1 MRHASST
8 RDVGPTA
15 PVAAPP
21 RLEGREPE
29 LDAVRAF
36 VDALDD
42 GPRGLLIEG
51 EAGIGKT
58 AIWRAA
64 LAEAEARGCIVLRCV
79 AEQAEARLSFVGL
92 ADLAEGVSDESLA
105 AVRHPQREALE
116 IALVRRERAAEP
128 PDPAA
133 VAIGFRSLLVRMSA
147 VAPVVVAVDDVQWLD
162 AATARALAFAVR
174 RLDGQRVGV
183 LATARTP
190 LAGPEP
196 LGLERALGPERL
208 ARVRLGPLGVDAV
221 RRLVES
227 ALGYGFPRP
236 TLLRIAQT
244 AGGNPLFAFEIARTV
259 GPAPALE
266 AGAPLPVPDNLREL
280 VAGRIAE
287 LEPVAQRT
295 LLVAAALSH
304 PTVELVERAS
314 SERGLIAAEESGL
327 LSLEEAGDRVVF
339 AHPLYASAVYTA
351 AASGRRRELHRSLA
365 TLVADPEERVRH
377 RALAATGADER
388 VARELEAAAAAA
400 RGRGAWETAGELLE
414 QARALTPYKLAGS
427 ARARGVSAAEHHI
440 HAGDRPR
447 ARALLESILEEAP
460 PGPTRSDALRLLAE
474 VLYNEQGF
482 GGVTPLLDEAAAQ
495 AGGPARAVAV
505 ELDLTYVRCNH
516 LGDSAGA
523 DPHADRALA
532 LAAEAGDQA
541 LLAEAMAVRAM
552 VDFLIGR
559 GADWALVDR
568 ALALEGDSRT
578 APLYLR
584 PSSISACLK
593 LWTGR
598 DDEARE
604 ELTALRRAANET
616 GDESDLAYLLTWLAS
631 LEITHGDLAAGEAL
645 ADEAASHAALA
656 GSEFNRAW
664 ALTQRAMALAYRG
677 DADGARGSA
686 GEAAEICARFEAS
699 NPMLWGSAALA
710 VLELSQGDP
719 AAAWA
724 ALAAPAEAADAFEE
738 PLALVLAP
746 AVEAL
751 IGLGELDRAE
761 AMLDRLQARAERR
774 DRVWAVAEGWRCR
787 ALLLAA
793 RGELE
798 QAHAATERA
807 LAEHERIVAPLERGR
822 ALLAQGQ
829 IARRRKQKRAA
840 RDSLEAAL
848 ALFEPLGAEL
858 WAQRAREDM
867 ERLGRRRSDD
877 LTPSEGRVAALVA
890 QGLSNK
896 EVAQA
901 LFVTVHTVEVH
912 LSRVY
917 AKLGVRSRTQLA
929 GRLSSVKV

>member
-1 MRHASST
+1 M
-8 RDVGPTA
+8 
-15 PVAAPP
+15 
-21 RLEGREPE
+21 E
-29 LDAVRAF
+29 AVRAF
-36 VDALDD
+36 VDALGD

-64 LAEAEARGCIVLRCV
+64 LAEAEARGCVVLRCV

-92 ADLAEGVSDESLA
+92 ADLAEGISDECLA
-105 AVRHPQREALE
+105 AVRRPQREALE
-116 IALVRRERAAEP
+116 VALVRRERAAEP

-133 VAIGFRSLLVRMSA
+133 VAIGFRSLLVRISE

-162 AATARALAFAVR
+162 APTARALAFAVR
-174 RLDGQRVGV
+174 RLEGQRVGV
-183 LATARTP
+183 LATARAP
-190 LAGPEP
+190 LPGPEP
-196 LGLERALGPERL
+196 LGLQRALGPERL

-227 ALGYGFPRP
+227 ALGYGFARP
-236 TLLRIAQT
+236 TLLRIART
-244 AGGNPLFAFEIARTV
+244 AGGNPLFAFEIARAV

-266 AGAPLPVPDNLREL
+266 AGAPLPVPDSLREL
-280 VAGRIAE
+280 VAGRIAD
-287 LEPVAQRT
+287 LDPVAQRT

-304 PTVELVERAS
+304 PTAELVERAS

-327 LSLEEAGDRVVF
+327 LSLEGDRVVF

-351 AASGRRRELHRSLA
+351 AASGRRRALHRSLA

-377 RALAATGADER
+377 RSLAATGADER

-427 ARARGVSAAEHHI
+427 AWARGVRAAEHHI

-447 ARALLESILEEAP
+447 ARALLESILAEVP

-474 VLYNEQGF
+474 VLYNEVGF
-482 GGVTPLLDEAAAQ
+482 GGVTPLLEEAADL

-532 LAAEAGDQA
+532 LAAEAGDGP
-541 LLAEAMAVRAM
+541 LLAEALAVRAM
-552 VDFLIGR
+552 VDFMIGR
-559 GADWALVDR
+559 GVDWALVDR
-568 ALALEGDSRT
+568 ALALEGDSRA

-598 DDEARE
+598 HDEARE
-604 ELTALRRAANET
+604 ELTALRRAASET
-616 GDESDLAYLLTWLAS
+616 GDESDLAYLLAWLAS
-631 LEITHGDLAAGEAL
+631 LEIMHGDLAAGEAL
-645 ADEAASHAALA
+645 ADEAATHAALA

-686 GEAAEICARFEAS
+686 GEAAEICARFEAT

-710 VLELSQGDP
+710 LLELSQGDP

-724 ALAAPAEAADAFEE
+724 ALAAPAEAADALEE

-774 DRVWAVAEGWRCR
+774 DRVWALAEAWRCR

-798 QAHAATERA
+798 QAQSAAERA

-840 RDSLEAAL
+840 RESLEAAL
-848 ALFEPLGAEL
+848 AVFEPLGAEQ

-867 ERLGRRRSDD
+867 ERLGRRRRDD

-890 QGLSNK
+890 QGRSNK

-929 GRLSSVKV
+929 GRLLGVEV

>member
-1 MRHASST
+1 
-8 RDVGPTA
+8 
-15 PVAAPP
+15 
-21 RLEGREPE
+21 
-29 LDAVRAF
+29 VRAF
-36 VDALDD
+36 VDALED

-58 AIWRAA
+58 TLWRAA
-64 LAEAEARGCIVLRCV
+64 LAEAEARGCVVLRCV
-79 AEQAEARLSFVGL
+79 TEQAEARLSFVGL
-92 ADLAEGVSDESLA
+92 ADLAEDVSDEWLA
-105 AVRHPQREALE
+105 AVRSPQREALE
-116 IALVRRERAAEP
+116 VALVRRERAADP

-133 VAIGFRSLLVRMSA
+133 VAIGFRSLLVRLA
-147 VAPVVVAVDDVQWLD
+147 EAAPVVVAVDDLQWLD

-174 RLDGQRVGV
+174 RLEGQRVGV
-183 LATARTP
+183 LATARAP
-190 LAGPEP
+190 LPGPEP
-196 LGLERALGPERL
+196 LGLERGLGPERL
-208 ARVRLGPLGVDAV
+208 ARLRLGPLGVDAV

-236 TLLRIAQT
+236 TLLRIAQA
-244 AGGNPLFAFEIARTV
+244 AGGNPLFAFEIARAL

-266 AGAPLPVPDNLREL
+266 PGAPLPVPDSLREL
-280 VAGRIAE
+280 VAGRIAD
-287 LEPVAQRT
+287 LDPAARQT

-304 PTVELVERAS
+304 PTLELVERAA

-327 LSLEEAGDRVVF
+327 LTLEGERVVF
-339 AHPLYASAVYTA
+339 AHPLYASAVYSA
-351 AASGRRRELHRSLA
+351 AASGRRRTLHERLA
-365 TLVADPEERVRH
+365 DLVVDPEERVRH

-388 VARELEAAAAAA
+388 VARELEVAAAAA

-427 ARARGVSAAEHHI
+427 ARARGVRAAEHHI

-447 ARALLESILEEAP
+447 ARALLESILDEVP

-482 GGVTPLLDEAAAQ
+482 GGVAPLLEQAAAQ
-495 AGGPARAVAV
+495 AGGPARAVAA

-516 LGDSAGA
+516 LGDFEGA
-523 DPHADRALA
+523 DPHADRALT
-532 LAAEAGDQA
+532 LAQEAGDPA
-541 LLAEAMAVRAM
+541 LLAEALAARVM

-559 GADWALVDR
+559 DVDWSLVNR
-568 ALALEGDSRT
+568 ALELEGDARA

-604 ELTALRRAANET
+604 ELTALRRAASVS

-631 LEITHGDLAAGEAL
+631 LEILHGDIAAGEAL
-645 ADEAASHAALA
+645 ADEAATHASLA

-664 ALTQRAMALAYRG
+664 ALAQRTMALAYRG
-677 DADGARGSA
+677 DADAARASA
-686 GEAAEICARFEAS
+686 AEAGEICARFEAG
-699 NPMLWGSAALA
+699 NPMLWTSAALA
-710 VLELSQGDP
+710 VLELSQGDA

-724 ALAAPAEAADAFEE
+724 ALAAPAEAVDAMEE
-738 PLALVLAP
+738 PMAVVLAP

-761 AMLDRLQARAERR
+761 AMLDRLQARAEQR
-774 DRVWAVAEGWRCR
+774 DRVWAVAESWRCR
-787 ALLLAA
+787 GLLLAA
-793 RGELE
+793 RGDLD
-798 QAHAATERA
+798 QAHAATARA
-807 LAEHERIVAPLERGR
+807 LAEHERITAPLERGR
-822 ALLAQGQ
+822 TLLAHGQ

-840 RDSLEAAL
+840 RESLEAAL
-848 ALFEPLGAEL
+848 SLFEPLGAQQ

-867 ERLGRRRSDD
+867 ERLGRRRQDQ
-877 LTPSEGRVAALVA
+877 LTPSEDRVAALVA
-890 QGLSNK
+890 KGLSNK

-912 LSRVY
+912 LSRIY

-929 GRLSSVKV
+929 GRLGAEV